1 MKNFN
6 ETIERIKSL
15 FTEERMFGNL
25 VVEEKSSEEDKE
37 KMTKIKTKKK
47 KKMKKKKKK
56 KNGLPQN
63 THNPNTWSKSRIN
76 PA

>member
-25 VVEEKSSEEDKE
+25 VVEEKSSEEEDKE
-37 KMTKIKTKKK
+37 E
-47 KKMKKKKKK
+47 
-56 KNGLPQN
+56 
-63 THNPNTWSKSRIN
+63 
-76 PA
+76 

>member
-25 VVEEKSSEEDKE
+25 VVEEKLDL
-37 KMTKIKTKKK
+37 IKKHNVLCDKKK
-47 KKMKKKKKK
+47 ETYPTTLDNANVIIIQMILD
-56 KNGLPQN
+56 NFSLN
-63 THNPNTWSKSRIN
+63 RFESSVT
-76 PA
+76 

>member
-25 VVEEKSSEEDKE
+25 VVEEK
-37 KMTKIKTKKK
+37 
-47 KKMKKKKKK
+47 
-56 KNGLPQN
+56 
-63 THNPNTWSKSRIN
+63 
-76 PA
+76 